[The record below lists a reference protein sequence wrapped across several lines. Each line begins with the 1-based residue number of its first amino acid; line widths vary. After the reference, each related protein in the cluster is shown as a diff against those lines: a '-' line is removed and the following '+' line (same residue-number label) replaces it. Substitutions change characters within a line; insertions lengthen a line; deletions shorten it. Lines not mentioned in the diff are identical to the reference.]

1 MVSTRNT
8 EIDMIHLDKNLILSK
23 VNEAVASMKAH
34 EAIQSIDS
42 LGNTTQITETIL
54 TEHVKD
60 ET

>member
-23 VNEAVASMKAH
+23 VDETVASMKAN
-34 EAIQSIDS
+34 EAIQLIGS
-42 LGNTTQITETIL
+42 LGNTIQIMETIL
-54 TEHVKD
+54 TEDVKD